1 VQKKSVNIITLG
13 CSKNLVDSEILLK
26 QFKANSY
33 EINHEANIKT
43 DVVVLNTC
51 GFIDD
56 AKEESIDAILNYVEA
71 KKLGLIKK
79 LFVVGCLSERYKVE
93 LEKDIPEV
101 DGYFGV
107 NNFAEIVKGLDIDYK
122 KELVGER
129 IITTPK
135 HFAYLKISEG
145 CDRTCSF
152 CAIPLIRGKHIS
164 KPMEAIL
171 AEARYLVSK
180 GVKELIV
187 IAQDLSYY
195 GLDIYKEQKLPE
207 LVEKLSEIDGLEWIR
222 LHYFYPA
229 NFPMKILDVIAEKN
243 NVCNYIDIALQHIS
257 DNVLTK
263 MRRNIS
269 KKETHNLIEKIR
281 TKVPDINLRTTLLV
295 GHPGETDEDFEQLM
309 QFVKHTRFER
319 MGVFTYSDEDNTF
332 AKNNY
337 KDDVPDDIKNKRAET
352 LMELQQDISLEI
364 NMNKIGKIFKVLIDK
379 KEDNQ
384 FVGRTE
390 YDSYEVDNEV
400 IINDEDVVVGDFYQ
414 VKMIDATDFDLIG
427 EIVT

>member
-1 VQKKSVNIITLG
+1 MQKKSVNIITLG
-13 CSKNLVDSEILLK
+13 CSKNLVDSEVLLN
-26 QFKANSY
+26 QFKANGF
-33 EINHEANIKT
+33 EIYHETNKET
-43 DVVVLNTC
+43 DIVVLNTC

-56 AKEESIDAILNYVEA
+56 AKEESIETIFNYVEA
-71 KKLGLIKK
+71 KKQGLIKK
-79 LFVVGCLSERYKVE
+79 LFVVGCLSERYKEE
-93 LEKDIPEV
+93 LKKDIPEV
-101 DGYFGV
+101 DDYFGV
-107 NNFAEIVKGLDIDYK
+107 NNFKEIVEGLEIDYK

-207 LVEKLSEIDGLEWIR
+207 LVEKLSEIEGLEWIR

-229 NFPMKILDVIAEKN
+229 NFPYKVLDIMREKL

-257 DNVLTK
+257 DNILSK

-269 KKETHNLIEKIR
+269 KQETYNLVNKIR
-281 TKVPDINLRTTLLV
+281 EEVPEINLRTTLLV
-295 GHPGETDEDFEQLM
+295 GHPGETEQDFDELKE
-309 QFVKHTRFER
+309 FVEKARFER

-332 AKNNY
+332 AKENY
-337 KDDVPDDIKNKRAET
+337 TDEISAET
-352 LMELQQDISLEI
+352 KQARADELMALQQDISLDI
-364 NMNKIGKIFKVLIDK
+364 NTSKIGKVFKVLIDK
-379 KEDNQ
+379 KEDDK
-384 FVGRTE
+384 FIGRTE
-390 YDSYEVDNEV
+390 FDSYEVDNEV
-400 IINDEDVVVGDFYQ
+400 IIYSDKLEIGKFYN
-414 VKMIDATDFDLIG
+414 VKITEASEFDLIG
-427 EIVT
+427 HIL

>member
-1 VQKKSVNIITLG
+1 MQKKSVNIISLG
-13 CSKNLVDSEILLK
+13 CSKNLVDSEILLN
-26 QFKANSY
+26 QFKANDF
-33 EINHEANIKT
+33 EIYHETNKKT
-43 DVVVLNTC
+43 DVVVINTC

-56 AKEESIDAILNYVEA
+56 AKEESIETIFNYVEA
-71 KKLGLIKK
+71 KKQGLIKK
-79 LFVVGCLSERYKVE
+79 LFVVGCLSERYKDE
-93 LEKDIPEV
+93 LKKDIPEV
-101 DGYFGV
+101 DDYFGV
-107 NNFAEIVKGLDIDYK
+107 NNFKEIVEGLEIDYK
-122 KELVGER
+122 KELIGER

-207 LVEKLSEIDGLEWIR
+207 LVEKLSEIEGLEWIR

-229 NFPMKILDVIAEKN
+229 NFPYKILDIMQKKP

-257 DNVLTK
+257 DNVLSK

-269 KKETHNLIEKIR
+269 KQETYNLLNIIREKI
-281 TKVPDINLRTTLLV
+281 PEINLRTTLLV
-295 GHPGETDEDFEQLM
+295 GHPGETEQDFEDLKE
-309 QFVKHTRFER
+309 FVTNVRFER
-319 MGVFTYSDEDNTF
+319 MGVFTYSNEDNTF
-332 AKNNY
+332 AKDNY
-337 KDDVPDDIKNKRAET
+337 KDNVSAET
-352 LMELQQDISLEI
+352 KQTRADEIMALQQDISYEI
-364 NMNKIGKIFKVLIDK
+364 NSSKIGKTFKVLIDK
-379 KEDNQ
+379 KEDNK
-384 FVGRTE
+384 FIGRTE
-390 YDSYEVDNEV
+390 FDSYEVDNEV
-400 IINDEDVVVGDFYQ
+400 VIYSDKLELGKFYNI
-414 VKMIDATDFDLIG
+414 KITDASEFDLIG
-427 EIVT
+427 VLD

>member
-1 VQKKSVNIITLG
+1 MQKKSVNIISLG
-13 CSKNLVDSEILLK
+13 CSKNLVDSEILLN
-26 QFKANSY
+26 QFKANDF
-33 EINHEANIKT
+33 EIYHETNKKT
-43 DVVVLNTC
+43 DVVVINTC

-56 AKEESIDAILNYVEA
+56 AKEESIETIFNYVEA
-71 KKLGLIKK
+71 KKQGLIKK
-79 LFVVGCLSERYKVE
+79 LFVVGCLSERYKDE
-93 LEKDIPEV
+93 LKKDIPEV
-101 DGYFGV
+101 DDYFGV
-107 NNFAEIVKGLDIDYK
+107 NNFKEIVEGLEIDYK
-122 KELVGER
+122 KELIGER

-207 LVEKLSEIDGLEWIR
+207 LVEKLSEIEGLEWIR

-229 NFPMKILDVIAEKN
+229 NFPYKILDIMQKKP

-257 DNVLTK
+257 DNVLSK

-269 KKETHNLIEKIR
+269 KQETYNLLNIIREKI
-281 TKVPDINLRTTLLV
+281 PEINLRTTLLV
-295 GHPGETDEDFEQLM
+295 GHPGETEQDFEDLKE
-309 QFVKHTRFER
+309 FVTNVRFER
-319 MGVFTYSDEDNTF
+319 MGVFTYSNEDNTF
-332 AKNNY
+332 AKDNY
-337 KDDVPDDIKNKRAET
+337 KDNVSAET
-352 LMELQQDISLEI
+352 KQTRADEIMALQQDISYEI
-364 NMNKIGKIFKVLIDK
+364 NSSKIGKTFKVLIDK
-379 KEDNQ
+379 KEDDK
-384 FVGRTE
+384 FIGRTE
-390 YDSYEVDNEV
+390 FDSYEVDNEV
-400 IINDEDVVVGDFYQ
+400 VIYSDKLELGKFYNI
-414 VKMIDATDFDLIG
+414 KITDASEFDLIG
-427 EIVT
+427 VLD